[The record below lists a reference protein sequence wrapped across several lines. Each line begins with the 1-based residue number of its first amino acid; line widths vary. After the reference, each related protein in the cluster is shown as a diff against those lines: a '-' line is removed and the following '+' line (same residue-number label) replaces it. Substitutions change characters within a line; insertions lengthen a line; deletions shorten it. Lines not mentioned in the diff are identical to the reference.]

1 MSLID
6 SAGMEALTRFLDVAS
21 ARQKAVTTNIA
32 NLDTPG
38 YRTKDIDFRQML
50 LQHTAGLSDSS
61 SVSTKPPLREVAG
74 LLERPDGN
82 NVSMDREGL
91 LLAQTQLQF
100 QTGVQLLRSEFKR
113 IQLAINEG
121 K

>member
-6 SAGMEALTRFLDVAS
+6 SAGIEALSRFLDVAA

-50 LQHTAGLSDSS
+50 LERTAGLGHGS
-61 SVSTKPPLREVAG
+61 SVGARPGLREVGG

-82 NVSMDREGL
+82 NVSMEREGL

-113 IQLAINEG
+113 IQMAINEG